1 MSRLALDARVVEE
14 VAALLQTAPET
25 SGLGL
30 IVNAVAAPSAS
41 VVGDVRDGD
50 IITLVYASDYT
61 IEPIARDGDRHDI
74 SVGVTL
80 IRRAVN
86 TFAEAKAMMVVA
98 ANVRAALTRKHL
110 TLAPNILAEW
120 QVTTSDKSIEHGA
133 LRETQA
139 VALIHILARY
149 SVHTSDHDQE

>member
-14 VAALLQTAPET
+14 VAELLQAAPET
-25 SGLGL
+25 NGLGL
-30 IVNAVAAPSAS
+30 IVQTAAAPLAS
-41 VVGDVRDGD
+41 VVRDVRDND
-50 IITLVYASDYT
+50 VITLVYASDYT
-61 IEPIARDGDRHDI
+61 IEPVSRDGDRHEI

-110 TLAPNILAEW
+110 ALGPDILAEW
-120 QVTTSDKSIEHGA
+120 QATTSDKSIEHAA